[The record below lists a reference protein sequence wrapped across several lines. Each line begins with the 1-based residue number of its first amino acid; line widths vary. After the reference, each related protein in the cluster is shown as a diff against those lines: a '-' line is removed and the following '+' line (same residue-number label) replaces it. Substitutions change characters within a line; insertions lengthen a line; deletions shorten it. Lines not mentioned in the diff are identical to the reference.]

1 MSKPDG
7 NPDKW
12 PTPKDRKA
20 ACQRFCEHVEQG
32 YSMKSWPEAHD
43 DTVRT
48 YMERYPEDFDKEMI
62 ETAQRES
69 LLFWEKAGIAGMMG
83 KIPFFS
89 AASWIFNM
97 KNRAGWTDKVDHDH
111 GGKVELVTIVD
122 DVPPDA

>member
-1 MSKPDG
+1 MARKDG
-7 NPDKW
+7 EPYKW
-12 PTPKDRKA
+12 PTPKERKA
-20 ACQRFCEHVEQG
+20 ACKSFCEHISQG
-32 YSMKSWPEAHD
+32 YSIDSWPDADD

-48 YMERYPEDFDKEMI
+48 YIDRFPEDFDPEMI
-62 ETAQRES
+62 AKAKREC
-69 LLFWEKAGIAGMMG
+69 LMFWEKAGMDGMNG

-97 KNRAGWTDKVDHDH
+97 KNRAGWRDKVDHDH

>member
-1 MSKPDG
+1 MTKPTG

-12 PTPKDRKA
+12 PTPEDRKA
-20 ACQRFCEHVEQG
+20 ACKSFCDHIRKG
-32 YSMKSWPEAHD
+32 YSIESWPEAHD

-48 YMERYPEDFDKEMI
+48 YMEKYPEDFDKEMI

-69 LLFWEKAGIAGMMG
+69 LLFWEKAGIDGMMG
-83 KIPFFS
+83 KIPFFN